1 MQFPTIRPRR
11 LRRTSAIR
19 SLVRE
24 TRLSPESLIQ
34 PFFIVPGEGIK
45 REISSLP
52 GQYQLSIDML
62 IPEAEKAK
70 SLGLSSFLLFGVPD
84 YKDEEGSSAWSDNGI
99 IQRATRALKE
109 SVRNIQVIADVCF
122 CEYTSHGHCGVL
134 SCNHNDDHDV
144 DNDKTLINLG
154 KQVVSLA
161 LSGVD
166 MMAPSGNMDG
176 MVSAIRESLDGDD
189 FCHIPIM
196 SYAVKYHSSFYGPFR
211 EAVDSAPSF
220 GDRQTYQMDP
230 ANSLEAL
237 KEASLDIDEGADILI
252 VKPALSYL
260 DIIYRV
266 KEISSIPV
274 AAYNVSGEYSLIKFA
289 AQKGLIDEKRAICE
303 TLTSMR
309 RAGADIL
316 ITYFAMD
323 VARDLA

>member
-11 LRRTSAIR
+11 LRRSASIR

-24 TRLSPESLIQ
+24 TRLSPECLIQ

-84 YKDEEGSSAWSDNGI
+84 YKDEEGSSAWSENGI

-109 SVRNIQVIADVCF
+109 SVKNIQVIADVCF
-122 CEYTSHGHCGVL
+122 CEYTSHGHCGII
-134 SCNHNDDHDV
+134 SSNHSDDKDV

-161 LSGVD
+161 SSGVD

-176 MVSAIRESLDGDD
+176 MVSAIRESLDGND
-189 FCHIPIM
+189 FFNIPIM

-289 AQKGLIDEKRAICE
+289 AQNGLIDEKRAIWE